1 LYSLES
7 EKRPSDKDFYE
18 FDWKTIHEAPLT
30 ETHLRPMSEH
40 GAIKKHEE
48 IPHKTEKKVTHPVKT
63 QEHPKATTKPAAK
76 PASKSVAKPVAKKDA
91 KATPAPKKTAQKAND
106 EYDYYTERHHRD
118 SRRHA
123 YESSDDEDEFPVY
136 PYEASIYYDARNGY
150 DIYYDPHYE
159 ASFNTDKYDNLYEH
173 ADVHGYPHT
182 SYNAAEKKSY
192 GAPMRRSAKRSPFEP
207 RQRRNDMLVNE
218 TPMYVRP
225 YLEDPIFL

>member
-1 LYSLES
+1 
-7 EKRPSDKDFYE
+7 
-18 FDWKTIHEAPLT
+18 
-30 ETHLRPMSEH
+30 MSEH

-48 IPHKTEKKVTHPVKT
+48 IPHKTEKKVAHPAKT
-63 QEHPKATTKPAAK
+63 QEHPKATAKPAAK
-76 PASKSVAKPVAKKDA
+76 PASKSVAKPVAKKDT
-91 KATPAPKKTAQKAND
+91 KSTTAPKKTAQKAND

-159 ASFNTDKYDNLYEH
+159 ASFNTDKYDHLYEH

>member
-1 LYSLES
+1 
-7 EKRPSDKDFYE
+7 
-18 FDWKTIHEAPLT
+18 
-30 ETHLRPMSEH
+30 MSEH